1 MKGSR
6 GPTSI
11 SCRTK
16 AARVRVEAWIH
27 WSITLLL
34 PDEPSC
40 AALIDDDIQD
50 GARNGG
56 HLHPACT

>member
-1 MKGSR
+1 MKGLQ

-40 AALIDDDIQD
+40 AASIDGHIQD
-50 GARNGG
+50 GAMTGS